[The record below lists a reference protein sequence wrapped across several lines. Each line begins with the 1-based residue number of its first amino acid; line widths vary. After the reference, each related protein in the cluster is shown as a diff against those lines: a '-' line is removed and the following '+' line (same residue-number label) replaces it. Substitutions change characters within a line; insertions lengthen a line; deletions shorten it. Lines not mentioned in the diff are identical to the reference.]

1 MSSNPPEMPEAPEP
15 GEPQQ
20 QLPAMPA
27 ELPPMPPE
35 LPPIPPQQYQ
45 QPHLQDQQQYHPY
58 DQAQHPQHPQHQP
71 AQQQYPPVPQ
81 PQYPPGWQPP
91 PPAGGKIWLGILLGA
106 GVPIL
111 CALLS
116 FALNGT
122 GAYQLGNLLLMLP
135 FWIMLVIAIVLT
147 ILRGTRR
154 TGIGMWIG
162 LAAIPIIGFGACVV
176 AIFGASF

>member
-20 QLPAMPA
+20 QLPPVPA
-27 ELPPMPPE
+27 ELPPIPPE
-35 LPPIPPQQYQ
+35 LPPIPPQQSYQPYQ
-45 QPHLQDQQQYHPY
+45 QY
-58 DQAQHPQHPQHQP
+58 QP

-81 PQYPPGWQPP
+81 PQYPPGWQPT

-111 CALLS
+111 FAVLS
-116 FALNGT
+116 FALSGT
-122 GAYQLGNLLLMLP
+122 DAYQLASLLLMLP

-176 AIFGASF
+176 AIFGSSF

>member
-20 QLPAMPA
+20 QLPPVPA
-27 ELPPMPPE
+27 ELPPIPPE
-35 LPPIPPQQYQ
+35 LPPIPPQQSYQPYQ
-45 QPHLQDQQQYHPY
+45 QY
-58 DQAQHPQHPQHQP
+58 QP

-81 PQYPPGWQPP
+81 PQYPPGWQPT

-111 CALLS
+111 FAVLS
-116 FALNGT
+116 FALSGT
-122 GAYQLGNLLLMLP
+122 DAYQLASLLLMLP

-176 AIFGASF
+176 AIFGSIL